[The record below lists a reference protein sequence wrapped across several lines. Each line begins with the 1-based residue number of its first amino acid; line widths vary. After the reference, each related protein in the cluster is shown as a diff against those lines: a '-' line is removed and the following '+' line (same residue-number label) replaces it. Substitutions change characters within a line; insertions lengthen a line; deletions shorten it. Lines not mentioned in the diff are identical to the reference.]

1 MPFSTPRFLSKCIS
15 SWISWGLWGII
26 SLKIFWVLEH
36 FVGSRCS
43 VRYCGDECITPGQ
56 SSPTPLH
63 PHHALLCCPTFSS
76 CRDCFHHHPNQVAYE
91 CYICVIRARVIN
103 FPQAWRTIPCIWLSS
118 IVWSGASLLG
128 WNNHI
133 LDMHGPGCTGDWPSK
148 DTCHSSFVFVSW
160 LPDGVIAHCYGHIL
174 FSIQNVS
181 WRLWTPLPQGVLSRN
196 FPSEENHS
204 SPTAGAALGDFLFD
218 KILHDES
225 LS

>member
-1 MPFSTPRFLSKCIS
+1 MYLQLNFLRTVRHNFSQDILGFGALCWFQMLCKVLRWWMYHSWSVFPHSPAPPPCPAMLSHFL
-15 SWISWGLWGII
+15 
-26 SLKIFWVLEH
+26 
-36 FVGSRCS
+36 
-43 VRYCGDECITPGQ
+43 
-56 SSPTPLH
+56 
-63 PHHALLCCPTFSS
+63 S